1 MAVTIKVKV
10 DNTKQV
16 LADTQKHKERALT
29 KCGAVWESY
38 AKQGAPVDT
47 GRLRN
52 SLTHEMEGEDT
63 VAIGTDV
70 EYGIYQ
76 ELGTSRGVTAKLFL
90 TNAGRMHIDEYINII
105 ASEFNNG

>member
-1 MAVTIKVKV
+1 MGMTIQIKV
-10 DNTKQV
+10 DNTKAV
-16 LADTQKHKERALT
+16 LADTQKHKERALI
-29 KCGAVWESY
+29 KCGAAWESY
-38 AKQGAPVDT
+38 AKQGSPVDT
-47 GRLRN
+47 GRLRS
-52 SLTHEMEGEDT
+52 SLTHEMEGDDT

-76 ELGTSRGVTAKLFL
+76 ELGTSRGVVPKLFL

>member
-1 MAVTIKVKV
+1 MGMTIQIKV
-10 DNTKQV
+10 DNTKAV
-16 LADTQKHKERALT
+16 LADTQKHKERALI
-29 KCGAVWESY
+29 KCGAAWESY
-38 AKQGAPVDT
+38 AKQGSPVDT
-47 GRLRN
+47 GRLRS
-52 SLTHEMEGEDT
+52 SLTHEMEGDDT

-90 TNAGRMHIDEYINII
+90 TNAGRMHIDEYIIII